1 MTAVDALSP
10 VAMPPGEATE
20 RRVEHLLGDLIR
32 ICRDA
37 EENYRAASERDKSA
51 LLQTKWLRRSYQ
63 RAGFAAALQTLLRRH
78 GVEAP
83 ADSGSL
89 VGALHRK
96 WLEWRDGLS
105 PGDGTAV
112 VDEMQRAEHAT
123 IKAYRDILNDYPVGL
138 YPEDA
143 AVIAFQLR
151 ECERTLDE
159 LQSVAAANAG

>member
-10 VAMPPGEATE
+10 VAMPPGEATA

-37 EENYRAASERDKSA
+37 EENFRVASARETSA
-51 LLQTKWLRRSYQ
+51 LLQAKWLRRSHQ

-78 GVEAP
+78 GVEEP

-105 PGDGTAV
+105 SGEGTAV
-112 VDEMQRAEHAT
+112 VEGMRRAEHAT

-159 LQSVAAANAG
+159 LQSVAGVNAG